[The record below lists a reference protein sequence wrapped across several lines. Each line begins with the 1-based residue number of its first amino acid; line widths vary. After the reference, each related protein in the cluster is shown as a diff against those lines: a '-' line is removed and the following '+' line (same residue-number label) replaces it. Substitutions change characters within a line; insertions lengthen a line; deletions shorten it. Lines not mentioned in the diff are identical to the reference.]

1 MDLEV
6 VYKPKNIKQDPQ
18 ATRDETKERKGLPTL
33 SKVSCLRG
41 FAFFDLHPRAATLER
56 EEKQKGK
63 KKDDLHPAP
72 ILFQSRLRLLSDRR

>member
-41 FAFFDLHPRAATLER
+41 SAFFDLYPYTPALER
-56 EEKQKGK
+56 EEKQ
-63 KKDDLHPAP
+63 
-72 ILFQSRLRLLSDRR
+72 